1 MILVN
6 FDRSRALDVA
16 AAFLAGRLSLTAFR
30 MELGVIAMDS
40 DDVVVDE
47 LTAVVAEHPFDAT
60 DDSPLRDAVRRILAM
75 DTPADVHE
83 QGRAM
88 VVPGATWVGR
98 GEFRAEVTYTHSE
111 GALSGA
117 GMRREVASA

>member
-1 MILVN
+1 MN

-40 DDVVVDE
+40 DDVLVDE

-75 DTPADVHE
+75 DTPAQAHE
-83 QGRAM
+83 QGRVM
-88 VVPGATWVGR
+88 VVPGATWKGKGKSNTKVSY
-98 GEFRAEVTYTHSE
+98 TTHSE
-111 GALSGA
+111 GAFSGA
-117 GMRREVASA
+117 GMRREAASA